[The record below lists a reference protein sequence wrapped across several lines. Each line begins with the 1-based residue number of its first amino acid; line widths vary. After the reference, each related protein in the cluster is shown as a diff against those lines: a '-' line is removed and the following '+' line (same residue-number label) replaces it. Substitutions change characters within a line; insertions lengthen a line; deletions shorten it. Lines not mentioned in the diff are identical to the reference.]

1 MKLIQRSNKPL
12 RYSIFTLLIIMLL
25 FVSIGASS
33 SSSFQQSVS
42 QIAISN
48 YLAAQQD
55 PNLDDE
61 AKIKAAIDSYFTLK
75 YEGQKLLEPQDFS
88 ILIENEALDWVKME
102 KDKRD
107 IEIYVAN
114 LYESPYLKYKYTLD
128 YDSIIISGNKATV
141 QLRESNEVTTKRDL
155 STSYMG
161 NLPHLFI
168 LHKID
173 PKGWVIYQDEY
184 QDEIS
189 QGLVLQT
196 KEELLQK
203 ANENY
208 EKGEQQSSKFALQ
221 GEMVPNIQPFT
232 LNNYPYNRTM
242 AYNYAH
248 TYWNT
253 TNPPYYLGLQSD
265 CANFVSQALYAGEGK
280 TPPNT
285 SGMGINGNYLY
296 DWYYVWNN
304 SGSRPWINVVDQRNF
319 ITGNSSRI
327 GPYGSNTPNF
337 CDINIGDVVQLQN
350 ASGWFHEGIVVGK
363 SIPCGGAYSIYVAS
377 HTTNRWYYNLYN
389 WSMYGINFTRIMGW
403 HGN

>member
-42 QIAISN
+42 QIAISY

-184 QDEIS
+184 QDELS
-189 QGLVLQT
+189 QGLALQT

-203 ANENY
+203 VNENY
-208 EKGEQQSSKFALQ
+208 EKGALLGEQVIQPENLDAKITPLPTSANIATPSFGKGDIAKVPRKEAENLSDEEIVKLLMSQWLEGYKTNTSSQDAITDYKLKEVFIQSSSPSSITAIVTFDVQ
-221 GEMVPNIQPFT
+221 PVGVPNNWAQIGIESVTENDVWWPLGGTFQVIMDDEYCV
-232 LNNYPYNRTM
+232 LRT
-242 AYNYAH
+242 A
-248 TYWNT
+248 
-253 TNPPYYLGLQSD
+253 
-265 CANFVSQALYAGEGK
+265 F
-280 TPPNT
+280 
-285 SGMGINGNYLY
+285 
-296 DWYYVWNN
+296 
-304 SGSRPWINVVDQRNF
+304 
-319 ITGNSSRI
+319 
-327 GPYGSNTPNF
+327 
-337 CDINIGDVVQLQN
+337 
-350 ASGWFHEGIVVGK
+350 GWG
-363 SIPCGGAYSIYVAS
+363 
-377 HTTNRWYYNLYN
+377 T
-389 WSMYGINFTRIMGW
+389 
-403 HGN
+403 

>member
-61 AKIKAAIDSYFTLK
+61 AKIKAAIDAYFTLK

-88 ILIENEALDWVKME
+88 ILIEKEDLDWVKME

-173 PKGWVIYQDEY
+173 P
-184 QDEIS
+184 
-189 QGLVLQT
+189 
-196 KEELLQK
+196 
-203 ANENY
+203 
-208 EKGEQQSSKFALQ
+208 
-221 GEMVPNIQPFT
+221 
-232 LNNYPYNRTM
+232 
-242 AYNYAH
+242 
-248 TYWNT
+248 
-253 TNPPYYLGLQSD
+253 
-265 CANFVSQALYAGEGK
+265 
-280 TPPNT
+280 
-285 SGMGINGNYLY
+285 
-296 DWYYVWNN
+296 
-304 SGSRPWINVVDQRNF
+304 
-319 ITGNSSRI
+319 
-327 GPYGSNTPNF
+327 
-337 CDINIGDVVQLQN
+337 
-350 ASGWFHEGIVVGK
+350 
-363 SIPCGGAYSIYVAS
+363 
-377 HTTNRWYYNLYN
+377 
-389 WSMYGINFTRIMGW
+389 
-403 HGN
+403 